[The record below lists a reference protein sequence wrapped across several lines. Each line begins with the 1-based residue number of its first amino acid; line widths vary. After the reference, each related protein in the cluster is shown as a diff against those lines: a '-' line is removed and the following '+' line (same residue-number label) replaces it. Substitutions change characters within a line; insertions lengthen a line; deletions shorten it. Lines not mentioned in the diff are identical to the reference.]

1 MTVEQSPGR
10 HVMTRLNTA
19 ALYIAGIGLVV
30 MTVIVAA
37 QVFFRYVMNDSPSW
51 TEPAAVM
58 LMSWFIYLGAA
69 VGVRENNHMGFDVL
83 LYVVPPAGKRWL
95 RMISDI
101 VITFFGAGM
110 IYYGIKLF
118 TLTYSTILPSLGIS
132 GATQFVPLI
141 AGGVL
146 VFLFAL
152 ERIVLRLQGY
162 AIDDVL
168 DDIAPSEIAVEMNNI
183 NAIETAVPDV
193 SDAKYSPTD
202 KER

>member
-1 MTVEQSPGR
+1 
-10 HVMTRLNTA
+10 
-19 ALYIAGIGLVV
+19 
-30 MTVIVAA
+30 
-37 QVFFRYVMNDSPSW
+37 
-51 TEPAAVM
+51 
-58 LMSWFIYLGAA
+58 
-69 VGVRENNHMGFDVL
+69 
-83 LYVVPPAGKRWL
+83 
-95 RMISDI
+95 
-101 VITFFGAGM
+101 
-110 IYYGIKLF
+110 
-118 TLTYSTILPSLGIS
+118 LPSLGIS